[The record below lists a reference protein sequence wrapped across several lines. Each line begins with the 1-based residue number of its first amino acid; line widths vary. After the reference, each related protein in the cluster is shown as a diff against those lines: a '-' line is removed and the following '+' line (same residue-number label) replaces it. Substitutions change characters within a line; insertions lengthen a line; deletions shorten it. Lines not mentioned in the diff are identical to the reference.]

1 MTSSKMTRNDGMYT
15 IVSLAMQHYFLASF
29 KVKVTTKN
37 HETMCESLTCYF
49 SLCLSEPSIRS
60 SDCFVHDTPSCGG
73 NLEQS
78 YPIVEHLRLSLS
90 ACLVGVHY
98 LETQLT
104 SIPSLILG
112 PPKSP

>member
-1 MTSSKMTRNDGMYT
+1 M
-15 IVSLAMQHYFLASF
+15 
-29 KVKVTTKN
+29 TTKN

-49 SLCLSEPSIRS
+49 SQCLSEPSVRS
-60 SDCFVHDTPSCGG
+60 SDCFSHDAPSCESSSNVWTVYIGQKAFSTFLHSWLCG
-73 NLEQS
+73 DLEQS
-78 YPIVEHLRLSLS
+78 YLIVEHLRLSLS